1 MAAEIV
7 STIVQA
13 FTSLVTGIAGG
24 VVDAFNAIAVNSEGG
39 LTDFAIWAL
48 VFAGVGMA
56 TAIIAAVTRKVG

>member
-1 MAAEIV
+1 MAAQII
-7 STIVQA
+7 STIVEA

-24 VVDAFNAIAVNSEGG
+24 VVDAFNAIAVTSEGG
-39 LTDFAIWAL
+39 LTDFAVWAL